1 MRSQGQGFIIE
12 HSNTP
17 LHITNESNDNVD
29 TEGNYD
35 EDQYVH

>member
-12 HSNTP
+12 HSNMP
-17 LHITNESNDNVD
+17 LHITNVG

-35 EDQYVH
+35 EDQNIHYTEN